1 MTALKLTQI
10 GNSVGVILPKEML
23 ARANL
28 QEGDKLHVAELADGS
43 FSLSARDPNF
53 ARGMQVPINESF
65 KYLKNPA
72 VTGSVITAGYVVGSA
87 CLLIAFIALWGMKE
101 TFDRDVDYVEDV

>member
-1 MTALKLTQI
+1 
-10 GNSVGVILPKEML
+10 
-23 ARANL
+23 
-28 QEGDKLHVAELADGS
+28 
-43 FSLSARDPNF
+43 
-53 ARGMQVPINESF
+53 MQVPINESF

-101 TFDRDVDYVEDV
+101 TFDRDLDYVEDF